1 MMLPQERE
9 TRRSG
14 CKYPS
19 VVLGTIAL
27 FSMALLSFVMGC
39 PGGIPEPDGQDQDG
53 NTPSE
58 QARDCVGCHTDATL
72 LQAVATVEEDT
83 SEEDAGEG

>member
-1 MMLPQERE
+1 MLPQERE
-9 TRRSG
+9 TRRREYKCS
-14 CKYPS
+14 PI
-19 VVLGTIAL
+19 VLGTIAL
-27 FSMALLSFVMGC
+27 FSAALLSFVMGC
-39 PGGIPEPDGQDQDG
+39 PGGISEPDDHDQDG